1 MEIRKYKCGHCGK
14 VFRGNYSGEYA
25 YRHDNKNFCSYG
37 CYRAYLRESGVLTE
51 SEKVLEDIRKH
62 NAIVEACEQIKHTK
76 LKSKTEA
83 SIQQLFKKYR
93 IKQAQKRKEARNG

>member
-1 MEIRKYKCGHCGK
+1 MEIRRHKCNQCGK

-25 YRHDNKNFCSYG
+25 YRHNDKLFCSYG
-37 CYRAYLRESGVLTE
+37 CYRAFLRESGILKE
-51 SEKVLEDIRKH
+51 SEQVIEDICKH
-62 NAIVEACEQIKHTK
+62 NALLEACEQIRNTK

-83 SIQQLFKKYR
+83 SIQQLLKKYR